1 MDRRIL
7 LVILL
12 RIVETVIPILFG
24 SVLLSGICLSVFRWP
39 LRIGSR
45 ITCQLHSIKWI
56 VSFKVWVRVF
66 RAVNSLLTF
75 DIRLWKSRLSQ
86 FNSKLVIMLM
96 PFQEFCN
103 IVVIRKCQHRQLL
116 VVIILMWNVVHN
128 LTGLLLRLQ
137 HSLSN
142 RLCVPLWKM
151 LHRFI
156 KLFHTFRLLH
166 LLVFHIRLLQVVR
179 QVVNHNLYYR
189 FTCNMPVPPPSIFP
203 LHILPLKVCLKQ
215 GDIKIRV
222 L

>member
-1 MDRRIL
+1 MR
-7 LVILL
+7 LVSEFIKIWM
-12 RIVETVIPILFG
+12 RLF
-24 SVLLSGICLSVFRWP
+24 SEM
-39 LRIGSR
+39 
-45 ITCQLHSIKWI
+45 
-56 VSFKVWVRVF
+56 
-66 RAVNSLLTF
+66 NSLLTS
-75 DIRLWKSRLSQ
+75 DIRLWNSRLGH

-96 PFQEFCN
+96 PFQEFCK

-116 VVIILMWNVVHN
+116 VVIILMWNAVHN
-128 LTGLLLRLQ
+128 LIGLLLRLQ

-189 FTCNMPVPPPSIFP
+189 LLVICLFHHHPIFP
-203 LHILPLKVCLKQ
+203 LHIIPLQVWLKHQ
-215 GDIKIRV
+215 II